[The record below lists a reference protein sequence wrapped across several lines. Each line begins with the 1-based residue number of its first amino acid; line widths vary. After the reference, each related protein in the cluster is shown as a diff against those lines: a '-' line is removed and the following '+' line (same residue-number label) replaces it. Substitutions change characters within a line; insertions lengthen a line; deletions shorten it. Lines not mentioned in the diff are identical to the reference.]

1 MDRIEK
7 DYLVCENQD
16 EEIKIIPFKKLDENI
31 FEGSVVYV
39 DKNGNVKLDREKTE
53 KRKKLIL
60 ELQSKLQ

>member
-16 EEIKIIPFKKLDENI
+16 GEIKIIPFKKLDENI
-31 FEGSVVYV
+31 SEGSVVYV

-60 ELQSKLQ
+60 ELQNKLQ